1 MFECLCA
8 VTVSICVHKYCV
20 VLLVGY
26 GFQAYLGHES
36 SGFIE
41 VDVTISGG
49 LSAIP
54 ITVIVNTTEQSARGK
69 G

>member
-1 MFECLCA
+1 ML
-8 VTVSICVHKYCV
+8 I
-20 VLLVGY
+20 VGY
-26 GFQAYLGHES
+26 GIRTYFGHES